1 MNKVLELSEET
12 YQQLATLAAYQQR
25 PLEEMLR
32 LCLLAYEQYQYH
44 LVHQQMVAEGLLE
57 ALPPL
62 RALDAAGEG
71 DDDFEPE
78 VIPGK
83 PLSEIILEER
93 RICGAL
99 HIRGYVEFRN
109 MRSQQLTPS
118 GIQSKSTD
126 VLRIF
131 LASFGTTKTL
141 EEANTEVI
149 EAKNT
154 ALLLASAPASALRG
168 S

>member
-1 MNKVLELSEET
+1 
-12 YQQLATLAAYQQR
+12 
-25 PLEEMLR
+25 
-32 LCLLAYEQYQYH
+32 
-44 LVHQQMVAEGLLE
+44 
-57 ALPPL
+57 
-62 RALDAAGEG
+62 
-71 DDDFEPE
+71 
-78 VIPGK
+78 
-83 PLSEIILEER
+83 
-93 RICGAL
+93 
-99 HIRGYVEFRN
+99 